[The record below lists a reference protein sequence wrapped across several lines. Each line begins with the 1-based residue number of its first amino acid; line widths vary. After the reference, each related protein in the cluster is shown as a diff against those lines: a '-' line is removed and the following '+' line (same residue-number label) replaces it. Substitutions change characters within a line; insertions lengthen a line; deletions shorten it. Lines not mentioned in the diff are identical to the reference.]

1 MSTDFPSLV
10 TVRGFL
16 EAHPLFAAMPREHID
31 ALLLS
36 GETRTLAPGEVLVEE
51 SQLAESAFVISD
63 GDLEIL
69 RTVDGQD
76 VPLAIRSA
84 GDLVGE
90 MGVLTGLRRN
100 ATIRARTQA
109 TVLTIDG
116 ESFMAALYATPESMA
131 VVLKLMIA
139 RLQATE
145 MELVQHQKM
154 AALGVLAA
162 GLAHELNNPGSAVKR
177 SAAQLR
183 DAVTAWEAAAM
194 RLGKAPLTNNDIAML
209 EAQRE
214 RMVAKSSE
222 TAWLD
227 PLDRADREEEI
238 QDWLEAK
245 GLREPWKLAGGL
257 TDAGWDVVELRK
269 VEERFSAGL
278 LPLVVQ
284 WTASGQAVMQLLHA
298 LAVGSDAISDI
309 VAAVKAYTRLDQAPV
324 QHVDIHEGID
334 QSLTI
339 MRYKLRSIQV
349 QRDYAADLPHISAY
363 ASQLNQVWT
372 NLFDNAADAM
382 KGAGIL
388 TIRTCLDGQWIVVE
402 VIDTG
407 PGMPDEVRD
416 HAFDPFYT
424 TKPPGEGT
432 GMGLSIVHSIIRK
445 HQGDIRIESHPG
457 RTCFSIRLPLAGVP
471 A

>member
-1 MSTDFPSLV
+1 MSTDSPSLA

-31 ALLLS
+31 AVLFS
-36 GETRTLAPGEVLVEE
+36 GETRVLAPGEVLVEE
-51 SQLAESAFVISD
+51 SQPAESAFVISD
-63 GDLEIL
+63 GELEIL

-116 ESFMAALYATPESMA
+116 ETFMAALYATPESMA
-131 VVLKLMIA
+131 IVLNLMIA

-183 DAVTAWEAAAM
+183 DGVTAWEAAAM
-194 RLGKAPLTNNDIAML
+194 RLGKALLTSNDLAML
-209 EAQRE
+209 EVQRE
-214 RMVAKSSE
+214 RMVSRSSD
-222 TAWLD
+222 TVWLD
-227 PLDRADREEEI
+227 PLERADREQEM
-238 QDWLEAK
+238 QDWLQAK
-245 GLREPWKLAGGL
+245 GLREPWKLAGSL
-257 TDAGWDVVELRK
+257 IDAGWDIGELRT

-278 LPLVVQ
+278 LPLVIQ
-284 WTASGQAVMQLLHA
+284 WVASGQAVMHLLHA
-298 LAVGSDAISDI
+298 LSVGSEAVADI

-339 MRYKLRSIQV
+339 LRYKLRSIQV
-349 QRDYAADLPHISAY
+349 QRDYAENLPNVSAY

-372 NLFDNAADAM
+372 NLFDNAAEAM
-382 KGAGIL
+382 KGTGVL
-388 TIRTCLDGQWIVVE
+388 TIRTRLDGQWIVVE

-407 PGMPDEVRD
+407 PGMSDEVRD

-432 GMGLSIVHSIIRK
+432 GMGLAIAYSIVRK
-445 HQGDIRIESHPG
+445 HQGDIRIESYPG
-457 RTCFSIRLPLAGVP
+457 RTCFTVRLPLTGAP